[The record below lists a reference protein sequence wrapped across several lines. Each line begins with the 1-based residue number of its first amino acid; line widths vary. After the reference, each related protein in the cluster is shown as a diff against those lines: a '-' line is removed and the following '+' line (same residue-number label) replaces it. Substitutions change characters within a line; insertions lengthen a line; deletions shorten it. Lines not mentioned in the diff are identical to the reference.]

1 MFLRFILSLSLLF
14 IGAQAGPIER
24 RQWNQ
29 STISAND
36 SSSLPLQLNRKN
48 WNIKQ
53 AISGDFPDPS
63 IWSNG
68 KTWWA
73 FSTTSHGINTQVA
86 TSPDFNTWT
95 LQQGLD
101 ALPTPG
107 AWVARPY
114 SNIWA
119 PDVFRNV
126 SHHPLSS
133 NAIELLTPFPE
144 QRPIRSLLQRLS
156 SLKSRSSLRRHR
168 HLQHN
173 HRALQRPAH
182 SRSMPTIQRWRNR
195 RRPLP
200 RQRRDTLHG
209 LQS

>member
-1 MFLRFILSLSLLF
+1 MFFSSILSLSFLL

-29 STISAND
+29 STTISAND

-53 AISGDFPDPS
+53 ALTVDFPDPS
-63 IWSNG
+63 IWSDG
-68 KTWWA
+68 KSWWA

-86 TSPDFNTWT
+86 TSPDFKTWT

-107 AWVARPY
+107 AWVAEPY

-119 PDVFRNV
+119 PDVFKNV
-126 SHHPLSS
+126 IHSRPTLKKTH
-133 NAIELLTPFPE
+133 LLIQFSE
-144 QRPIRSLLQRLS
+144 QRPIRSLLQRLN
-156 SLKSRSSLRRHR
+156 SLKSKPSLRRYR

-173 HRALQRPAH
+173 HRSIYRPTH
-182 SRSMPTIQRWRNR
+182 SRRLSTVNWRSN
-195 RRPLP
+195 
-200 RQRRDTLHG
+200 
-209 LQS
+209 